1 MTKQINTPSGV
12 LSYEIEGEGIPIFL
26 VHGFGE
32 DGYVWD
38 ELRSSLSSV
47 YQIIVPHLSGT
58 YLSPI
63 HNLSIVDNLSMES
76 MAEDLL
82 KIIDAEKLDKVVILG
97 HSMGGYIT
105 LAFAEK
111 YEERLLAFGLIHST
125 SYADSEVKKEARLKS
140 VEFLKNHSTHEFLE
154 VATPNLFGT
163 QYKETHPEKIK
174 ELIERASQI
183 PEASMMAYLRAMRKR
198 KDRTDVLKTTSKP
211 VFFCIGIQ
219 DNAVNPKD
227 AVNQSQL
234 PANAQTFILE
244 EAGHQG
250 MMEAPEK
257 LIKAIRIFMGETQRR
272 KDTET
277 QRKSC

>member
-1 MTKQINTPSGV
+1 MTKKINTPTGI
-12 LSYEIEGEGIPIFL
+12 LSYEIEGEGIPIMF

-32 DGYVWD
+32 DGSVWN
-38 ELRSSLSSV
+38 ENAQALASE
-47 YQIIVPHLSGT
+47 YQIIIPHLSGS

-63 HNLSIVDNLSMES
+63 QNLLLVDNISMES

-82 KIIDAEKLDKVVILG
+82 KIIDAENLDKAVMLG

-111 YEERLLAFGLIHST
+111 YNERLLAFGLIHST
-125 SYADSEVKKEARLKS
+125 SYSDNETKKEARLKS
-140 VEFLKNHSTHEFLE
+140 IEFLKNHSTQEFLE
-154 VATPNLFGT
+154 VATPNLFGNE
-163 QYKETHPEKIK
+163 YKKRHPEKIN

-198 KDRTDVLKTTSKP
+198 KDRTDILKSTLKP
-211 VFFCIGIQ
+211 VFFCIGMQ
-219 DNAVNPKD
+219 DNAINPED
-227 AVNQSQL
+227 AIQQSKVPVHAHTL
-234 PANAQTFILE
+234 ILE

-257 LIKAIRIFMGETQRR
+257 LTEGIRIFISEISRQP
-272 KDTET
+272 
-277 QRKSC
+277 

>member
-1 MTKQINTPSGV
+1 MTKQINTSSGI
-12 LSYEIEGEGIPIFL
+12 LSYEIEGNGIPIML

-38 ELRSSLSSV
+38 GLRSSLSST
-47 YQIIVPHLSGT
+47 YKIIIAHLRGT
-58 YLSPI
+58 HLSPI
-63 HNLSIVDNLSMES
+63 HDLLLVNNISMES
-76 MAEDLL
+76 LSEDLL
-82 KIIDAEKLDKVVILG
+82 KIIDAEKIDKIVMLG

-111 YEERLLAFGLIHST
+111 YEEKLLAFGLIHST
-125 SYADSEVKKEARLKS
+125 SYADSEIKKEGRLKS
-140 VEFLKNHSTHEFLE
+140 VEFLKNNTTHKFLE

-163 QYKETHPEKIK
+163 QYKETHPKKIN

-198 KDRTDVLKTTSKP
+198 KDRTEILKTTSKP
-211 VFFCIGIQ
+211 VLFCIGMQ
-219 DNAVNPKD
+219 DNAINPED
-227 AVNQSQL
+227 AIQQSKL
-234 PANAQTFILE
+234 PEHSQTLILE

-257 LIKAIRIFMGETQRR
+257 LIESIKDFFDKHIRQH
-272 KDTET
+272 
-277 QRKSC
+277 